1 VLKNIKLLI
10 SKMFYCKHCKNEI
23 VSLDDTPKH
32 TCFFEKSIYL
42 ENNNILFV
50 IEEDDKG
57 Q

>member
-1 VLKNIKLLI
+1 M

-23 VSLDDTPKH
+23 VSLDDAPKYA
-32 TCFFEKSIYL
+32 CFSEISIYL
-42 ENNNILFV
+42 ENNNILFA